1 MGPALPLCNQEI
13 FFPLMLRVRL
23 GRRYGS
29 TFWLKAT
36 KSPDPAAKNSF
47 PVSLEITQSFFLSES
62 LSEVLREEN
71 EHKEIRK
78 EFILVQT
85 KLTYSESGSIPCI
98 TLART

>member
-36 KSPDPAAKNSF
+36 KSPDRAAKNSF
-47 PVSLEITQSFFLSES
+47 PVSLEITQSSFLSES
-62 LSEVLREEN
+62 LSDVQRAEN

-78 EFILVQT
+78 EFFRGT
-85 KLTYSESGSIPCI
+85 PTMNSSSSGSI
-98 TLART
+98 A